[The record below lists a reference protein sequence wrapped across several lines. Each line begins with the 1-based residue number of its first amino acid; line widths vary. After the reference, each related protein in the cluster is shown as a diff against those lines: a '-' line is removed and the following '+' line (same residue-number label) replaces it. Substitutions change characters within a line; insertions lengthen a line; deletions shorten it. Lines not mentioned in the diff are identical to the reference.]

1 MTTDKSPAEIAEERA
16 AEAAQKLEDA
26 IMKLRAAIEEGALP
40 RDAGLR
46 LAAKMDAGGAQ
57 LGRAPPPGA
66 PTPHAAGDRNG
77 APGGVAQTPP
87 R

>member
-46 LAAKMDAGGAQ
+46 LAAKMDAVAAKLRGGDRTEPTTQTSA
-57 LGRAPPPGA
+57 GEGTGA
-66 PTPHAAGDRNG
+66 P
-77 APGGVAQTPP
+77 
-87 R
+87 